1 MKNFFIGLLAVG
13 TMSFLACNSGSD
25 KKNTDQGMSKMKDTS
40 QTVAVDTTKLKE
52 ISPSFTDVDPKIA
65 SSINTIIDN
74 YLQIKKGLAN
84 DAGSEAASGGKE
96 MFEAI
101 SKLDKSL
108 LTAEQKKVYDDI
120 VDDLK
125 EHAEHIGENAG
136 KIEHQREHFSMMSE
150 DVYDLAKAF
159 GSGIPLYHI
168 HCSMY
173 NEGKGAMWLS
183 ESNQIKNPYYGSK
196 MIKCGD
202 VMEKIK

>member
-1 MKNFFIGLLAVG
+1 MKKAIMSLLAPCIIILV
-13 TMSFLACNSGSD
+13 ACNNGSD
-25 KKNTDQGMSKMKDTS
+25 KKTSDQDTSQMKDTS
-40 QTVAVDTTKLKE
+40 STATVDTSNLKE
-52 ISPSFTDVDPKIA
+52 ISPSFTNVDPKTT
-65 SSINTIIDN
+65 SSINTIINN
-74 YLQIKKGLAN
+74 YLQTKKGLVN
-84 DAGSEAASGGKE
+84 DDGSEAANGGKE
-96 MFEAI
+96 MDETI
-101 SKLDKSL
+101 SKVDKSL

-125 EHAEHIGENAG
+125 EHAEHIGENAS

-183 ESNQIKNPYYGSK
+183 ESGQIKNPYYGSK

>member
-1 MKNFFIGLLAVG
+1 MKKFLIGLLVAG
-13 TMSFLACNSGSD
+13 TMSFLACNNGSD
-25 KKNTDQGMSKMKDTS
+25 KKNSDQDMSKMKDTS
-40 QTVAVDTTKLKE
+40 QTATVDTTNLKE
-52 ISPSFTDVDPKIA
+52 ISPSFTDVDPKLA

-84 DAGSEAASGGKE
+84 DDGSDAANGGKE
-96 MFEAI
+96 MDKSI
-101 SKLDKSL
+101 SKVDKSL
-108 LTAEQKKVYDDI
+108 LTVEQKKVYDDI

-136 KIEHQREHFSMMSE
+136 RIEHQREHFSMMSE

-168 HCSMY
+168 YCSMY

>member
-1 MKNFFIGLLAVG
+1 MKKVIIGLLAPCII
-13 TMSFLACNSGSD
+13 TLIACNSGTD
-25 KKNTDQGMSKMKDTS
+25 KKSNDQDMSKMKDTS
-40 QTVAVDTTKLKE
+40 QTAAVDTTNLKE
-52 ISPSFTDVDPKIA
+52 ITPSFNNVDPKIA
-65 SSINTIIDN
+65 SSLNTIIDK
-74 YLQIKKGLAN
+74 YLKVKKGLAN
-84 DAGSEAASGGKE
+84 DDGSEAASGGKE
-96 MFEAI
+96 MFDAI
-101 SKLDKSL
+101 SKVDKSL
-108 LTAEQKKVYDDI
+108 LTAEQKKLYDDI
-120 VDDLK
+120 EDDLK

-150 DVYDLAKAF
+150 DIYDLAKAF

>member
-1 MKNFFIGLLAVG
+1 MKNFLIGLLTLG
-13 TMSFLACNSGSD
+13 TIGFAACNSGSD
-25 KKNTDQGMSKMKDTS
+25 KKSNDQDMSKMKDTL
-40 QTVAVDTTKLKE
+40 QTATLDTTNVKE
-52 ISPSFTDVDPKIA
+52 ITPSFTNVDPKLA

-84 DAGSEAASGGKE
+84 DDGREAANGGKE
-96 MFEAI
+96 MDEAI
-101 SKLDKSL
+101 SKVDKSL

-136 KIEHQREHFSMMSE
+136 KIDHQREHFSMMSE
-150 DVYDLAKAF
+150 DIYDLAKAF

-183 ESNQIKNPYYGSK
+183 ESNQIRNPYYGSK